1 MSYHIGN
8 CKILKLL
15 IIIFLNYEKLQY
27 NYFLY
32 LTKSSKATNETNI
45 DDDINRK
52 TGKLQSGNY
61 ANLKIEKKHFD
72 CGLLFKSKVHDLS
85 APTFMKKPLRD
96 IPKILNDDYT
106 YDGRIRIK
114 KYYIGNNF
122 PTNRTS
128 SK

>member
-1 MSYHIGN
+1 MSSHIVN
-8 CKILKLL
+8 SKILQLDYEKQQYYY
-15 IIIFLNYEKLQY
+15 FLNVS
-27 NYFLY
+27 N
-32 LTKSSKATNETNI
+32 SPKATHDTNI
-45 DDDINRK
+45 DDDINK
-52 TGKLQSGNY
+52 EVGKLQSGNY
-61 ANLKIEKKHFD
+61 ANLKVKRKHFD

-85 APTFMKKPLRD
+85 APTFMKKPFRD

-122 PTNRTS
+122 PTNRSS